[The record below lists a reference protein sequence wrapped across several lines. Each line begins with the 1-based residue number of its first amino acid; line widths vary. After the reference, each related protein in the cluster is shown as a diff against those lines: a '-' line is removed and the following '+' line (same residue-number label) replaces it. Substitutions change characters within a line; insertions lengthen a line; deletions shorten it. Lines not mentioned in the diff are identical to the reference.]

1 MVFRRAFQHTYPQL
15 LLFDETKYNEVLE
28 RICRLWHA

>member
-1 MVFRRAFQHTYPQL
+1 MVFERGFQQTYPQFSL
-15 LLFDETKYNEVLE
+15 IDVTKCNEVLE